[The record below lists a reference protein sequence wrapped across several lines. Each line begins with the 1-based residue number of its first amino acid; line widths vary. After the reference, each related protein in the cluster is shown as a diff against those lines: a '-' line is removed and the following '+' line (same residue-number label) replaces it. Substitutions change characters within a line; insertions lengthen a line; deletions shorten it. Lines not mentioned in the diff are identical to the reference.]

1 MTEMR
6 ELLGKD
12 MKWAI
17 QICSGCAGFIEKYE
31 QKMKF

>member
-12 MKWAI
+12 IKWAI
-17 QICSGCAGFIEKYE
+17 QICSVCSGFIEKYE
-31 QKMKF
+31 QKMKL